1 MERIL
6 TYPGPDAAASFEAFY
21 RDKREHLARSLVMT
35 LGSRDLGLEA
45 TDEAFTRAYQHW
57 DKVKTY
63 DNPTG
68 WVYRVGLNWARTKLR
83 RSKRE
88 IPSIYLETAV
98 EHFVEV
104 EPGLDA
110 AMAKLPEK
118 HRSVVVLRYYMD
130 WSLEEIATSL
140 RIPKGTVK
148 SRLHRAIANL
158 QHEIGA
164 VT

>member
-1 MERIL
+1 MEGML
-6 TYPGPDAAASFEAFY
+6 TYSGPDATAAFEEFY
-21 RDKREHLARSLVMT
+21 TARREHLARSLAMT
-35 LGSRDLGLEA
+35 LGNRDLGLEA

-57 DKVKTY
+57 EKVRTY
-63 DNPTG
+63 ENPSG

-88 IPSIYLETAV
+88 IPSIYMESAI

-118 HRSVVVLRYYMD
+118 HRAVVVLRYYMD
-130 WSLEEIATSL
+130 WSLEEIAQAL
-140 RIPKGTVK
+140 RVPKGTVK

-158 QHEIGA
+158 QQEIGA